1 MSAGLGGI
9 MMGMGMKHDVK
20 KQKREQEWRGCQTVP
35 THELRP
41 ITEKAV
47 KCFITLR

>member
-20 KQKREQEWRGCQTVP
+20 NK
-35 THELRP
+35 
-41 ITEKAV
+41 KAS
-47 KCFITLR
+47 KKGAATDLFQLMN